1 MKCYISH
8 YSKNKERLLYLEEK
22 IIPVLSRSNLFTE
35 IIIVEGLDREHPE
48 IKKLNKLY
56 SLSAPKIS
64 NIKKHFLAWEMF
76 KKSKDE
82 LCLVFEDD
90 VMFERRLEISSEKE
104 IIDEL
109 KNMLA
114 QVIDEH
120 NFITLGSGLH
130 QHGDSDGLTKKTYG
144 RSTDSYIISKKFLEY
159 HDEESFEYDLPIGHY
174 IDKILNENNDYLWW
188 YEPTIFRQGSQN
200 NIYKSSIFTQ
210 SEKIMMNINKLMM
223 NINKLLK
230 KTKSLF
236 NKTSR
241 QNKIENQ
248 TIFKSI
254 NFSET
259 NDVTC
264 YIIHYTKNAERLSYL
279 ENEVFPIL
287 IDSNLFKKITL
298 INELDKQ
305 DSNIKNLSKKS
316 LLTRAEISVTLKHFK
331 AWEIFSQDNDEH
343 CLVLEDDILFEER
356 LIKAGKT
363 EIIAELKTFFNS
375 IDQEYN
381 YMTLGAGLHQHGDNL
396 GFNKKTNGRSPDSY
410 VISKKFLEYHDEESY
425 EYDLPIGHYIDKILN
440 KNKDYLWWYEP
451 TIFRQGTHNN
461 FYKSNISRFYKLQKF
476 FNV

>member
-35 IIIVEGLDREHPE
+35 IIIVEDLDREHTE

-82 LCLVFEDD
+82 LCFVFEDD
-90 VMFERRLEISSEKE
+90 VMFEKRLEILSEKK

-114 QVIDEH
+114 KVTDEH

-144 RSTDSYIISKKFLEY
+144 RSTDSYVISKKFLEY

-210 SEKIMMNINKLMM
+210 SEKIMMNINK
-223 NINKLLK
+223 ILK
-230 KTKSLF
+230 KTILLF
-236 NKTSR
+236 NKTS
-241 QNKIENQ
+241 K
-248 TIFKSI
+248 
-254 NFSET
+254 
-259 NDVTC
+259 
-264 YIIHYTKNAERLSYL
+264 
-279 ENEVFPIL
+279 
-287 IDSNLFKKITL
+287 
-298 INELDKQ
+298 
-305 DSNIKNLSKKS
+305 
-316 LLTRAEISVTLKHFK
+316 
-331 AWEIFSQDNDEH
+331 
-343 CLVLEDDILFEER
+343 
-356 LIKAGKT
+356 
-363 EIIAELKTFFNS
+363 
-375 IDQEYN
+375 
-381 YMTLGAGLHQHGDNL
+381 
-396 GFNKKTNGRSPDSY
+396 
-410 VISKKFLEYHDEESY
+410 
-425 EYDLPIGHYIDKILN
+425 LN
-440 KNKDYLWWYEP
+440 
-451 TIFRQGTHNN
+451 
-461 FYKSNISRFYKLQKF
+461 
-476 FNV
+476 